1 MNRKLPEDSGRA
13 VLAIFRSN
21 SIRANQALPF
31 HWICDAF
38 VNKDR
43 PISDLSEGI
52 CFLIHHGCLR
62 RGLTDEDAFYLT
74 ELGTALIVGYR
85 ETFSESFDSESAAEF
100 SDPDVSSDFEHA
112 ASE

>member
-1 MNRKLPEDSGRA
+1 
-13 VLAIFRSN
+13 VLAIFRAN
-21 SIRANQALPF
+21 FIRADQALPF
-31 HWICDAF
+31 HLICDAF

-43 PISDLSEGI
+43 GISELSEGI
-52 CFLIHHGCLR
+52 CFLIHLGCLR

-85 ETFSESFDSESAAEF
+85 ETASEWFADESATQF